1 MIDKIGDVR
10 IRETSLEET
19 TQPQE
24 QPAQDSIAP
33 EAEPIVAATPE
44 YKSGLIAEQQMGGQ
58 AQEMLLRNQL
68 DSQIPVKNDTE
79 RKPISFTRDNAPRET
94 PKSAKEI
101 LTDSIKH
108 APEELKRQLGE
119 IGDAWSHPGETL
131 SAAAEE
137 AKRKWDD
144 IKAGR

>member
-1 MIDKIGDVR
+1 MIDKIGDTR
-10 IRETSLEET
+10 IRETNFEET
-19 TQPQE
+19 TEAKEIPV
-24 QPAQDSIAP
+24 QDNIAP

-68 DSQIPVKNDTE
+68 NDAE
-79 RKPISFTRDNAPRET
+79 RKPVSFTRDSAPRET
-94 PKSAKEI
+94 PKPFGDI
-101 LTDSIKH
+101 LREMPKQI
-108 APEELKRQLGE
+108 PEQLKRTAGE
-119 IGDAWSHPGETL
+119 IAEAWSHPGETL
-131 SAAAEE
+131 DAAAEE